1 MTITNGYATLAQLKS
16 ADRLNISTAD
26 TVSDTNIENIITS
39 VSRAIDLQCGRYFY
53 KSSTSETRY
62 FTAVFPS
69 SVFVGDVVS
78 ISALATDDLAGSRSY
93 TQAWVST
100 DYDLF
105 PYEAD
110 SKSEPEPFRFID
122 CTPSTGLRFPSHLP
136 KGVKVT
142 GIFGWSAVPAA
153 ITEACIIWTERVFKR
168 SKTPLGVSGNTA
180 IGSMT
185 ASERPDPDVDMLIY
199 NYRIVAV

>member
-26 TVSDTNIENIITS
+26 TVSDTNIEAIITAC
-39 VSRAIDLQCGRYFY
+39 SRAIDLQCGRYFY

-62 FTAVFPS
+62 FTAIFPS
-69 SVFVGDVVS
+69 SIFVGDVVS

-93 TQAWVST
+93 SQSWTTT

-122 CTPSTGLRFPSHLP
+122 CAPSTTLRFSPRLA

-142 GIFGWSAVPAA
+142 GIFGWASVPIA
-153 ITEACIIWTERVFKR
+153 ISEACIIWAERVFKR

-185 ASERPDPDVDMLIY
+185 ASDKPDPDVDALIY
-199 NYRIVAV
+199 NYRVVAV